1 MDTIIFVNHNVV
13 NCGVYQYGK
22 RVFDISKKSQKYNFE
37 YVEVTCFE
45 NLFEFIKDKNPKMIF
60 YNYLPSTMPWF
71 NDSIFNQIKSLGIKQ
86 GNIVHNCKYG
96 NFDFYL
102 HQDPYYKNDENNFAI
117 LRPLFE
123 YLPNDNLKKNDKIQI
138 GTFGFGGQHKFVPE
152 ICRLVSEEFVNQQI
166 KLNLHVT
173 EGFYSGNIF
182 EEVKN
187 ECLNNLNNENID
199 LNITNNFLTNE
210 DLLNFLHQNDLNIF
224 FYENYPFY
232 NGISSS
238 IDYALSVRKPIAI
251 CKSNMFS
258 HIMDVT
264 PSICV
269 EDTDLVDIIANGFSP
284 LQEKYN
290 SWSHKNFIDN
300 MEMIVEK
307 LL

>member
-1 MDTIIFVNHNVV
+1 MDTVIFVNHDVV

-45 NLFEFIKDKNPKMIF
+45 NLLEFIKDRNPKIIF

-71 NDSIFNQIKSLGIKQ
+71 NDSIFHQIKSLGIKQ
-86 GNIVHNCKYG
+86 GNTVHNCKYG

-123 YLPNDNLKKNDKIQI
+123 YVPNDNLEKNDKIQI

-210 DLLNFLHQNDLNIF
+210 DLLNFLYQNDLNIF

-258 HIMDVT
+258 HIIDVT

-300 MEMIVEK
+300 IEMIVEK

>member
-1 MDTIIFVNHNVV
+1 MNTIVFVNHNVV

-22 RVFDISKKSQKYNFE
+22 RVSDICQKSKIYDFQ
-37 YVEVTCFE
+37 YVEVTCPE
-45 NLFEFIKDKNPKMIF
+45 DLFTFIEDKNPNIIF

-71 NDSIFNQIKSLGIKQ
+71 NDSIFRQIKSLGIKQ
-86 GNIVHNCKYG
+86 GNIVHNCQYG

-102 HQDPYYKNDENNFAI
+102 HQDPYYKNNENNFAL

-123 YLPNDNLKKNDKIQI
+123 YVPNNNLKKNDIIQI

-152 ICRLVSEEFVNQQI
+152 ICRLVSEEFVDKSVI
-166 KLNLHVT
+166 LNLHIT
-173 EGFYSGNIF
+173 EGFYSGNNF
-182 EEVKN
+182 EEVKK
-187 ECLNNLNNENID
+187 ECLSNLTNENIS
-199 LNITNNFLTNE
+199 LNVTNNFLTTE
-210 DLLNFLHQNDLNIF
+210 DLLNFLYQNDLNIF

-238 IDYALSVRKPIAI
+238 IDYALSVKKPIAI

-269 EDTDLVDIIANGFSP
+269 EDTDLVDIINNGFSP

-290 SWSHKNFIDN
+290 SWSHKKFIDN
-300 MEMIVEK
+300 IEMIVEK

>member
-1 MDTIIFVNHNVV
+1 MDTIVFVNHNVI

-22 RVFDISKKSQKYNFE
+22 RVFDICQKSKIYDFQYIES
-37 YVEVTCFE
+37 TCSE
-45 NLFEFIKDKNPKMIF
+45 DLFTFVQDKKPSIIF
-60 YNYLPSTMPWF
+60 YNYLPDTMPWF
-71 NDSIFNQIKSLGIKQ
+71 NDSIFQEIKSLGVKQ
-86 GNIVHNCKYG
+86 GNIVHNCQYG

-102 HQDPYYKNDENNFAI
+102 HQDPYYKNNENNFAL

-123 YLPNDNLKKNDKIQI
+123 YVPKNDLERSDTIQI

-152 ICRLVSEEFVNQQI
+152 ICRLVAEEFTTEPI
-166 KLNLHVT
+166 TLNLHVT

-187 ECLNNLNNENID
+187 ECIDTLRNQNIN
-199 LNITNNFLTNE
+199 LNITNNFLTTE
-210 DLLNFLHQNDLNIF
+210 DLLNFLYQNDLNIF
-224 FYENYPFY
+224 FYENYSFY

-238 IDYALSVRKPIAI
+238 IDYALSVKKPIAI

-269 EDTDLVDIIANGFSP
+269 EDTDLVDIINNGFLP

-290 SWSHKNFIDN
+290 SWTHKKFIDN
-300 MEMIVEK
+300 IEMIVEK